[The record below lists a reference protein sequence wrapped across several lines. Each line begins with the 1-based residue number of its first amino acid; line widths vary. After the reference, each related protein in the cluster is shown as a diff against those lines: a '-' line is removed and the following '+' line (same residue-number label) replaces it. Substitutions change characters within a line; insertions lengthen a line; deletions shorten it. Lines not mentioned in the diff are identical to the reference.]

1 MPPKK
6 RARRDRTRRA
16 VEDLEGRTE
25 PFPVDIEDRG
35 DEYRV
40 SADLPGLDKQALD
53 ISVRKNR
60 VRITADYRDE
70 AVGAYHR
77 RERNRGVLS
86 RIVELPEWV
95 DEKHVIASYDD
106 GVLRIRLHK
115 RRRTHRI
122 DIE

>member
-1 MPPKK
+1 MSPKK

-16 VEDLEGRTE
+16 AEEPDDRAE
-25 PFPVDIEDRG
+25 PFPVDVEERG

-60 VRITADYRDE
+60 VRITADYRTETE
-70 AVGAYHR
+70 ATYHR
-77 RERNRGVLS
+77 RERNRGLLS
-86 RIVELPEWV
+86 RIVELPDWV
-95 DEKHVIASYDD
+95 DEKRVEASYDD
-106 GVLRIRLHK
+106 GVLRIRLRK
-115 RRRTHRI
+115 RNRARRV